1 MSASRWFPSGG
12 IACLGLAMIPPM
24 PKCRLPAI
32 ALLAALFSSPIAAAT
47 AVPVLETLVVT
58 GIQPGPGLWQ
68 VRHGTHTL
76 WIMGTL
82 SPLPR
87 RMEWEP
93 RELDERVANADRVLA
108 PPRGG
113 IDTGLNLFGRLTL
126 LPAALRARN
135 LPDSQRLADVLP
147 PELYARWQVQKARW
161 IGEAPVL
168 ERRRPMFAAFALME
182 EALEDLDLERENIVW
197 QRVERIARRE
207 GREIVRVR
215 VEARLDDPRQA
226 LREFNSGGFDDLAC
240 LEATLARLEQD
251 TGLLVE
257 RANAWAVG
265 DTATLLERRFDDEL
279 RACALAVLAT
289 EAAKKRGLDTL
300 PQRLVE
306 AWLQAASESLE
317 TTANTVAV
325 SDLRLLLADDGLLAG
340 LRARGYLVLPPG
352 ETLPEDAADD
362 AADDDTADRHPVQP
376 TSGLLR

>member
-1 MSASRWFPSGG
+1 MLQHHLPP
-12 IACLGLAMIPPM
+12 GL
-24 PKCRLPAI
+24 
-32 ALLAALFSSPIAAAT
+32 LLAALLSSPLAAAT
-47 AVPVLETLVVT
+47 AAPELPAGSARLPAGTSTETTAAAVPVLETLVVT

-68 VRHGTHTL
+68 VRHGANTL

-87 RMEWEP
+87 RMAWEP
-93 RELDERVANADRVLA
+93 RELDERVATADRVLA

-113 IDTGLNLFGRLTL
+113 IDTGLNLLGRLTL

-135 LPDSQRLADVLP
+135 LPDEQRLVDVLP
-147 PELYARWQVQKARW
+147 PELYERWQVQKARW
-161 IGEAPVL
+161 IGPAPAL

-182 EALEDLDLERENIVW
+182 EALDDLDLERENIVW
-197 QRVERIARRE
+197 QRVERTARRE

-215 VEARLDDPRQA
+215 VEAQLDDPRQA
-226 LREFNSGGFDDLAC
+226 LREFNRGSLDDIAC
-240 LEATLARLEQD
+240 LEATLARLERD
-251 TGLLVE
+251 TGVLVE

-265 DTATLLERRFDDEL
+265 DMASLLERRFDDEL

-289 EAAKKRGLDTL
+289 DAAKKRGLDTL

-317 TTANTVAV
+317 TAANTVAV

-340 LRARGYLVLPPG
+340 LRARGYLVLAPG
-352 ETLPEDAADD
+352 EDA
-362 AADDDTADRHPVQP
+362 TASPAVQP
-376 TSGLLR
+376 VSGLLR